1 MPGRLGSV
9 LTPRDAVL
17 ETYITHIRITE
28 YTSHPTSPP
37 PPQARTPQSEKPRVI
52 IVAVRKSG
60 RVRVH
65 KSKENTNGTFS
76 IGKTW
81 DLNDLTAIDSFTD
94 PTVSP
99 DLRSWAGNVGFVVLL
114 GKPYYWQAQTDKEK
128 KFFIASLLKIYSKY
142 TGGKSPT
149 LSGFDAQELEQIQ
162 GGAQR
167 RPQPSQPPQAS
178 QPPPPPSR
186 PPMPEVPQ
194 SQGAYSVAPGPGVAP
209 APPADFRSS
218 ARRPVNGTSSPVGSF
233 DSGRSANQ
241 AALRR
246 LAGSNKSQESVSASL
261 ATRSDDGSLRP
272 RSRNGPANGTGAY
285 GALTESPGV
294 TDERPPERR
303 RPPMDPTRPQGG
315 ADDGLVPAPLSST
328 RSRDGVAPPP
338 RSSDRMSPR
347 KASVGSR
354 SDTAS
359 LNDRYASGAESA
371 RGDVGPLK
379 SPLNG
384 SVAASAARTPEP
396 ETPTDSAYETEA
408 RPGLGP
414 MIKKKSKGDIAGAFK
429 KAAVAAGAF
438 KPRPGG
444 AGDRLRQI
452 QKRSADG
459 PDGITGVVPAP
470 PRPVSIEKPR
480 LVVEDRPATPPQRSS
495 GIPEVKVIQPPSS
508 DSRPSSLQSSVK
520 ESARTPAE
528 VEPSSRRSVVAG
540 NDVKYLSNL
549 GIDPSSVL
557 DARTAEFTKWLDYFG
572 WVPGEQ
578 MRSRNFDEVKSDID
592 RELNKAQA
600 GGWLARF
607 REEDERVGAIK
618 RGIDV
623 AMGECEELDNL
634 LTLYSVE
641 LSVSPPTRA
650 VGRGFL
656 AAYPGRRRW
665 RRTSPTSR
673 PRDRASRCRR
683 RTRSC

>member
-1 MPGRLGSV
+1 MAQVGPPDACLAPKN
-9 LTPRDAVL
+9 TPHGTYRRDAYGCDAVL

-28 YTSHPTSPP
+28 YSSHPSSPP

-94 PTVSP
+94 STATP
-99 DLRSWAGNVGFVVLL
+99 DFRQWAGNVGFVVLL
-114 GKPYYWQAQTDKEK
+114 GKPYYWQSQTDKEK
-128 KFFIASLLKIYSKY
+128 KFFIASLLKIYFKY
-142 TGGKSPT
+142 TGGKSPV

-167 RPQPSQPPQAS
+167 RAQLSQPLQGPQGPQLPPPLPQPPAPA
-178 QPPPPPSR
+178 PSR
-186 PPMPEVPQ
+186 PPVPEALPN
-194 SQGAYSVAPGPGVAP
+194 QGAYSVPPGNM
-209 APPADFRSS
+209 APPVTSPDFRTS
-218 ARRPVNGTSSPVGSF
+218 ARRPINGTSSPVGSF

-261 ATRSDDGSLRP
+261 TARSDDGSLRP
-272 RSRNGPANGTGAY
+272 KSRNGPANGTSGLGAPTE
-285 GALTESPGV
+285 GAA

-338 RSSDRMSPR
+338 RNSERMSPR

-354 SDTAS
+354 SETAS
-359 LNDRYASGAESA
+359 LNDRYASGTESA
-371 RGDVGPLK
+371 RADVAPLK

-384 SVAASAARTPEP
+384 SFTASATRTPEP
-396 ETPTDSAYETEA
+396 ETPTDSAYDTEA

-429 KAAVAAGAF
+429 RAAAAAGAF

-444 AGDRLRQI
+444 AGDRLRQA
-452 QKRSADG
+452 QKRSTDG
-459 PDGITGVVPAP
+459 PDGINGVVPAP
-470 PRPVSIEKPR
+470 ARPISVEKPRPVAE
-480 LVVEDRPATPPQRSS
+480 ERPPTPPPPLRSS
-495 GIPEVKVIQPPSS
+495 AIPEVKVIQPPSS
-508 DSRPSSLQSSVK
+508 SRPSSLQSSVK
-520 ESARTPAE
+520 EVAQTPAE
-528 VEPSSRRSVVAG
+528 PEPQSRRSIIAG
-540 NDVKYLSNL
+540 NDVKYLSSL

-557 DARTAEFTKWLDYFG
+557 DSRSAEFTKWLDYFG

-578 MRSRNFDEVKSDID
+578 MRSRNFDEMKIDID

-607 REEDERVGAIK
+607 QEEDERVGAIK
-618 RGIDV
+618 RGMDV

-641 LSVSPPTRA
+641 LSVSPRA
-650 VGRGFL
+650 
-656 AAYPGRRRW
+656 PGRHA
-665 RRTSPTSR
+665 PY
-673 PRDRASRCRR
+673 
-683 RTRSC
+683 